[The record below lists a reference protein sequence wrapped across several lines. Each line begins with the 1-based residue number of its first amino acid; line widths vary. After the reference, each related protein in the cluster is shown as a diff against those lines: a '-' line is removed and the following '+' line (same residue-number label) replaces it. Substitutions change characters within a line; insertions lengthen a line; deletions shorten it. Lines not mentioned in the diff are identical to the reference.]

1 MTSMTNS
8 YTWIATSMT
17 VGRLHF
23 RTFQVYIQSPVT
35 AADIVVGQILAGMVR
50 GLFASVILLGLGL
63 FLGTG
68 FHLNL
73 MFILVLVLNCLVF
86 AAFGVIVGMKSRS
99 HEDTATFTNFF
110 IMPMAFFCGT
120 FFPVEEMPWLVR
132 DIIKIVAFDPYQPPP
147 PFSLL
152 ESGEPGVPGPPFG
165 LRRGLPGFG
174 DYHHPPVQRIAAARR
189 RRREPLPI
197 SALKSFIL
205 SPWTDFRG
213 GIGGPP
219 GPGGQG
225 AVGLR
230 ACPGKARFSRRV
242 LRGGPGET
250 IVSCR

>member
-35 AADIVVGQILAGMVR
+35 ATDIVVGQILAGMVR
-50 GLFASVILLGLGL
+50 GLFASAILLSLGL

-73 MFILVLVLNCLVF
+73 MFVLVLILNCLVF

-120 FFPVEEMPWLVR
+120 FFPVDEMPWLVR
-132 DIIKIVAFDPYQPPP
+132 DIIKILPLTHTNRLLRF
-147 PFSLL
+147 PFWNL
-152 ESGEPGVPGPPFG
+152 ESLESLALLVG

-174 DYHHPPVQRIAAARR
+174 DHHRPPIQRIASATKTQFPFDSSVSEEANLAAQFFCN
-189 RRREPLPI
+189 LPPV
-197 SALKSFIL
+197 SAGEKGGFL
-205 SPWTDFRG
+205 SKINPNGTNYL
-213 GIGGPP
+213 
-219 GPGGQG
+219 
-225 AVGLR
+225 A
-230 ACPGKARFSRRV
+230 
-242 LRGGPGET
+242 
-250 IVSCR
+250 

>member
-50 GLFASVILLGLGL
+50 GLFASVILLSLGL

-68 FHLNL
+68 FHFNL
-73 MFILVLVLNCLVF
+73 MFILVLILNCLVF

-120 FFPVEEMPWLVR
+120 FFPVDEMPWLIR
-132 DIIKIVAFDPYQPPP
+132 DIIKALPLTHTNRLLRF
-147 PFSLL
+147 PFWNL
-152 ESGEPGVPGPPFG
+152 ESLESLALLSAYGVVCLVLGIIIV
-165 LRRGLPGFG
+165 RR
-174 DYHHPPVQRIAAARR
+174 YS
-189 RRREPLPI
+189 E
-197 SALKSFIL
+197 
-205 SPWTDFRG
+205 
-213 GIGGPP
+213 
-219 GPGGQG
+219 
-225 AVGLR
+225 
-230 ACPGKARFSRRV
+230 
-242 LRGGPGET
+242 
-250 IVSCR
+250 